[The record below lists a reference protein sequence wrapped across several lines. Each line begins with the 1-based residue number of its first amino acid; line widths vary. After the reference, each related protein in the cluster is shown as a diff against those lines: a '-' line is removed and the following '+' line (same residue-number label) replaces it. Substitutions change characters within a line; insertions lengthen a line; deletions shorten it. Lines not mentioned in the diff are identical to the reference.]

1 MNTSVISVAHSA
13 NNADVAR
20 TVLASDEIRR
30 RTLEKCYS
38 IIGYSSLTLSEK
50 NKIYD
55 EVKQAILIA

>member
-1 MNTSVISVAHSA
+1 MNTSVISVAHFA
-13 NNADVAR
+13 NNAEVAR

-38 IIGYSSLTLSEK
+38 IIGYSLLTLSEK

-55 EVKQAILIA
+55 EVKQATVIA